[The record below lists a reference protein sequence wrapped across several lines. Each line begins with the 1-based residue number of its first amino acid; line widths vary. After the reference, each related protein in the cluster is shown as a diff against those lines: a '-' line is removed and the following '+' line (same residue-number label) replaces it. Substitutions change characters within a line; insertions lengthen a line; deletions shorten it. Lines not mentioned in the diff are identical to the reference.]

1 MKLPKSRWK
10 DVRKAESNT
19 PEGEKIFEELKQ
31 EYTEKYFSTETSVKD
46 QSYNVADLE
55 YGLEQV

>member
-1 MKLPKSRWK
+1 M
-10 DVRKAESNT
+10 RKAESNT

-46 QSYNVADLE
+46 ESHNVADLE
-55 YGLEQV
+55 YGLEI